1 MLAQAEL
8 RSYLQLAFTPY
19 LGIVSFLRLINHW
32 QHPKR
37 ILDMSF
43 SAVRPWL
50 DKPNQVQP
58 YWNSSQIL
66 TTMVEPALI
75 WLNEGKNNCHILTL
89 FDDDYPLSL
98 SEIHHPPPV
107 LFLKGNLHLL
117 TLKKIAI
124 VGSRQA
130 TPQGLAIAKQTAEN
144 LSTQNFCIV
153 SGMASGID
161 GAAHEGALK
170 QSGGTIAVLG
180 TGIDIVYPKHHL
192 NLAHHIAEK
201 GLLISEFP
209 LGTRANAANF
219 PIRNRIIA
227 GLSLATVIVEA
238 SLHSGSLITAR
249 LAMEQGKDVMAFPG
263 SIFSPQAKGCH
274 HLIKQGA
281 KLVESSEE
289 ISEDYRSQNQ
299 ALLSP
304 ILKDPPTPTSRL
316 TQDSH
321 AQKIISLL
329 SNQLLHPDEICLQ
342 LKLENEQVQSILL
355 ALELDGF
362 IKRNMDGRYQSV
374 SAYN

>member
-1 MLAQAEL
+1 MLTKAEL

-19 LGIVSFLRLINHW
+19 LGTVSFLRLIKRW
-32 QHPKR
+32 QHPQQ
-37 ILDMSF
+37 ILDTPF
-43 SAVRPWL
+43 SAIRPLL
-50 DKPNQVQP
+50 DRPNQVQP
-58 YWNSSQIL
+58 HWNSPQIL

-75 WLNEGKNNCHILTL
+75 WLDKEKNCHILTL
-89 FDDDYPLSL
+89 FDDNYPLSL
-98 SEIHHPPPV
+98 SEIHYPPPV
-107 LFLKGNLHLL
+107 LFLKGDLRLL
-117 TLKKIAI
+117 ISKKIAI
-124 VGSRQA
+124 VGNRQA
-130 TPQGLAIAKQTAEN
+130 TAHGVTIAKQTAEN
-144 LSTQNFCIV
+144 LSAQNFCIV

-180 TGIDIVYPKHHL
+180 TGIDMVYPRHHL
-192 NLAHHIAEK
+192 NLAHHIAK
-201 GLLISEFP
+201 QGLLISEFP
-209 LGTRANAANF
+209 LGTKANAANF

-227 GLSLATVIVEA
+227 GLSLATEVVEA
-238 SLHSGSLITAR
+238 SLRSGSLITAR

-289 ISEDYRSQNQ
+289 ISEDYQSQNQ
-299 ALLSP
+299 ALSPP
-304 ILKDPPTPTSRL
+304 ILTDSPTPPNSL
-316 TQDSH
+316 TQGSH

-342 LKLENEQVQSILL
+342 LKLENEQVQGILL
-355 ALELDGF
+355 TLELDGL

-374 SAYN
+374 SL

>member
-1 MLAQAEL
+1 
-8 RSYLQLAFTPY
+8 
-19 LGIVSFLRLINHW
+19 
-32 QHPKR
+32 
-37 ILDMSF
+37 
-43 SAVRPWL
+43 
-50 DKPNQVQP
+50 
-58 YWNSSQIL
+58 
-66 TTMVEPALI
+66 
-75 WLNEGKNNCHILTL
+75 
-89 FDDDYPLSL
+89 
-98 SEIHHPPPV
+98 
-107 LFLKGNLHLL
+107 
-117 TLKKIAI
+117 
-124 VGSRQA
+124 
-130 TPQGLAIAKQTAEN
+130 
-144 LSTQNFCIV
+144 
-153 SGMASGID
+153 MASGID

-299 ALLSP
+299 TLLSP

-355 ALELDGF
+355 ALELDGC

>member
-1 MLAQAEL
+1 MLTQAEL
-8 RSYLQLAFTPY
+8 KSYLQLAFTPY

-32 QHPKR
+32 QHPQQ
-37 ILDMSF
+37 ILDTPF
-43 SAVRPWL
+43 SAVRPLL

-58 YWNSSQIL
+58 HWNSPQIL
-66 TTMVEPALI
+66 TTMVEPALV
-75 WLNEGKNNCHILTL
+75 WLNKEKNCHILTL
-89 FDDDYPLSL
+89 LDDDYPLCL

-107 LFLKGNLHLL
+107 LFLKGDLRLL
-117 TLKKIAI
+117 TPQKIAI

-130 TPQGLAIAKQTAEN
+130 TPQGLTIAKQTAEN
-144 LSTQNFCIV
+144 LSAQNFCIV

-227 GLSLATVIVEA
+227 GLSLATVVVEA
-238 SLHSGSLITAR
+238 SLRSGSLITAR
-249 LAMEQGKDVMAFPG
+249 LAIEQGKDVMAFPG

-289 ISEDYRSQNQ
+289 ISEDYQSQSQ
-299 ALLSP
+299 ALSPP
-304 ILKDPPTPTSRL
+304 ILTDSPTPPNWL

-355 ALELDGF
+355 ALELDGL

-374 SAYN
+374 SL